1 MRKTGSNIPA
11 GGWEKLWTIAGRRA
25 VCLMKKR
32 WPGHGSPMRYFL
44 GTHFIMNKQVVRRD
58 ETVKIYYGVSDT
70 VECMAT
76 AKLEDLIGLCK

>member
-1 MRKTGSNIPA
+1 
-11 GGWEKLWTIAGRRA
+11 
-25 VCLMKKR
+25 
-32 WPGHGSPMRYFL
+32 
-44 GTHFIMNKQVVRRD
+44 MNKQVVRRD